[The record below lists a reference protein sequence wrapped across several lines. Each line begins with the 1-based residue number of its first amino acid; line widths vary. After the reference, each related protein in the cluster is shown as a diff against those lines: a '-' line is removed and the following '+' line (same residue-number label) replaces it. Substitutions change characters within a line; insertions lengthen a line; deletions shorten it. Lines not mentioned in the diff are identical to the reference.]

1 MKANAA
7 RKPEAIF
14 GLVEAEL
21 INSMAWLINLRWLAG
36 VSVLGATWFT
46 TTLLRLP
53 LDALW
58 LYGIGVAIL
67 AYNAIFR
74 VILTRLLQRDQRD
87 IRHFDFLTK
96 AQIGCDWMAM
106 TALIHFSGG
115 LLSPAI
121 LYFFFHVVIAAIL
134 LSARVTFLYAAIAT
148 ILIGTIAVLEYAGAL
163 PHYNIYGAAGA
174 LLHRQPLFVIGML
187 FFFASTMFV
196 ATYLAVTLNDRLR
209 KRQAQVVELSQSLQ
223 RAYYRL
229 QTVYEAAEAVT
240 STLELEEVLDRLVR
254 RAADALNV
262 RACSIRLLDETGARL
277 NVAASYGLS
286 EAYARKGD
294 LLLDQN
300 PLVRQ
305 VLAGNTIITGDVAT
319 AEGLQYPQHA
329 LAEGIRSML
338 SAPLIGKQKALGL
351 IRAYSAEVNHF
362 TPEDAEFLTA
372 IAREGSI
379 AIENAMAYRALGKL
393 DEMKSKFVLTVTHE
407 LRSPVSVVRS
417 LLRTLLAG
425 YAGSLNEQQREML
438 NRVQYR
444 ADFLQTLIDDLLDL
458 AAGKSELAQRE
469 ERVVVRLDE
478 AIERVVNR
486 FEIPAQEKQ
495 IGLETRLEREVKISA
510 TEQGIDRILNNL
522 VSNAI
527 KYTPQGGRV
536 LVALSVE
543 RNWAHLR
550 VTDTGIGIPE
560 ESLPHLFE
568 EFYRAPNAKAQE
580 KEGTGLGLAITKDLV
595 TRFGGHISVQSQVG
609 QGTTFTV
616 TLPIIVELPI

>member
-1 MKANAA
+1 MSANAA
-7 RKPEAIF
+7 RKPEPIP

-36 VSVLGATWFT
+36 ASVLGATWLVT
-46 TTLLRLP
+46 QWLHLP
-53 LDALW
+53 LDAFW
-58 LYGIGVAIL
+58 LFGIGLAIL
-67 AYNAIFR
+67 IYNSIFR
-74 VILTRLLQRDQRD
+74 LILRRLLQRDQRD

-115 LLSPAI
+115 LASPAI

-134 LSARVTFLYAAIAT
+134 LSARATYFYSAIAT
-148 ILIGTIAVLEYAGAL
+148 VLIGVIALLEYAGGL

-174 LLHRQPLFVIGML
+174 TLHREPLFIIGVL

-196 ATYLAVTLNDRLR
+196 ATYLAVTLNKRLR
-209 KRQAQVVELSQSLQ
+209 KRQAQVVELSQNLQ
-223 RAYYRL
+223 RAYHRL

-240 STLELEEVLDRLVR
+240 STLELDQVLDRLVR
-254 RAADALNV
+254 RTADALNV

-277 NVAASYGLS
+277 SVAASYGLS

-300 PLVRQ
+300 PLARQ
-305 VLAGNTIITGDVAT
+305 VLAGNTIITGDVLI
-319 AEGLQYPQHA
+319 AEGLQYPQQA
-329 LAEGIRSML
+329 IAEGIRSML
-338 SAPLIGKQKALGL
+338 SAPLIGKQRPLGL

-444 ADFLQTLIDDLLDL
+444 ADFLQMLIDDLLDL

-469 ERVVVRLDE
+469 ERVVVRLDQ
-478 AIERVVNR
+478 AVERVVKR
-486 FEIPAQEKQ
+486 FEIPAQEKH
-495 IGLETRLEREVKISA
+495 ITLETRIEHDVKISA
-510 TEQGIDRILNNL
+510 TEQGVDRILNNL

-527 KYTPQGGRV
+527 KYTPSGGRV
-536 LVALSVE
+536 SIVLAVE
-543 RNWAHLR
+543 RNCANLQ
-550 VTDTGIGIPE
+550 VADTGIGIPE
-560 ESLPHLFE
+560 ESLKHLFE

-595 TRFGGHISVQSQVG
+595 TRFGGHISVQSKLG
-609 QGTTFTV
+609 HGTTFTV
-616 TLPIIVELPI
+616 TLPTIVELPV